1 MSRAKHWLRGIASRT
16 LREGRSLRRL
26 LTELEANERL
36 PLEVLQARQNE
47 LLRAHV
53 CRAGRNVPYYR
64 DLFARLGLSPE
75 DIQTVEDL
83 QRLPIL
89 EKEDV
94 RGQEERFVD
103 PTVRWTFKA
112 TTSGTT
118 GKPLRLFRDY
128 HNVNL
133 ENAALW
139 RQRRWAGY
147 DLGQRRATLRGDL
160 IVPGERARPPFWVH
174 LPATRQLLMSSYH
187 MSEAFLPDYLARL
200 RAFRPDAVEAYPSS
214 AYRLAF
220 FMAQH
225 GEEPLGVKGVF
236 TSSETVFDHQLAVI
250 ERMLGPVFDYY
261 GTGERSALFCQCEER
276 RYHYAM
282 DYSVVEFMPGRDG
295 MQRVIG
301 TTLHNAAMPFIRYD
315 SGDLV
320 EKDSEPCPCGRT
332 FPTVRSVV
340 GRQDDYVVTPS
351 GRWLGRLNLI
361 FAGVPNVI
369 ESQIVQERIDAVRFL
384 ILPAPDFGPAD
395 RAVLAERARERL
407 GSEVTFTIEEVGT
420 IPRTSR
426 GKYQLVVSHLTP
438 EQTGHPAQPPPDGNA
453 AP

>member
-1 MSRAKHWLRGIASRT
+1 VSRAKYWLRGIASRT
-16 LREGRSLRRL
+16 LREGRAFRRL
-26 LTELEANERL
+26 LAEMEANERL
-36 PLEVLQARQNE
+36 PLEVLQARQDR

-53 CRAGRNVPYYR
+53 CRAARNVPYYR

-75 DIQTVEDL
+75 DIQTVDDL
-83 QRLPIL
+83 RRLPIL
-89 EKEDV
+89 EKEEV

-103 PTVRWTFKA
+103 PTVLLKFKA

-128 HNVNL
+128 HSVNL
-133 ENAALW
+133 ESAALW
-139 RQRRWAGY
+139 RQRGWAGY
-147 DLGQRRATLRGDL
+147 GLGQRRATLRGDL
-160 IVPGERARPPFWVH
+160 IVPGDRARPPFWVH

-187 MSEAFLPDYLARL
+187 MSDAFLPKYLARL
-200 RAFRPDAVEAYPSS
+200 RAFRPAAVEAYPSS

-220 FMAQH
+220 FMEQH

-236 TSSETVFDHQLAVI
+236 TSSEMVFDHQLDVI
-250 ERMLGPVFDYY
+250 RRMLGPVFDYY
-261 GTGERSALFCQCEER
+261 GTSERSAMFCQCEEG

-282 DYSVVEFMPGRDG
+282 DYSVVEFLPGRDG
-295 MQRVIG
+295 MRRVLG
-301 TTLHNAAMPFIRYD
+301 TTLHNAAMPFLRYD

-320 EKDSEPCPCGRT
+320 EMDSEPCPCGRT
-332 FPTVRSVV
+332 FPTVRSIV

-361 FAGVPNVI
+361 FAGVPNII
-369 ESQIVQERIDAVRFL
+369 ESQIVQERLDAVRIL

-395 RAVLAERARERL
+395 RAVLVEKARKRL
-407 GSEVTFTIEEVGT
+407 GSEVTFTIEEVDT
-420 IPRTSR
+420 IGRTSR

-438 EQTGHPAQPPPDGNA
+438 EQTGHPAQPKPDSTV